1 MAPRL
6 LLASTSRYRALL
18 LERLGLPFGVQAPEV
33 DEATLP
39 REKPAARAERLA
51 LAKAQAVALR
61 HPDAC
66 IIGSDQ
72 VAVLERRILDK
83 PGDAARC
90 REQLEASSGNR
101 VSFHTAV
108 AVLGPGVGAGAVQS
122 HVDLTKVQFRT
133 LTAREISRYVEIERP
148 FDCAGGFRSEGLGVA
163 LFESIETRDPTAL
176 VGLPLVWLAGA
187 LRTAGLD
194 PLAPDQS

>member
-33 DEATLP
+33 DESSLP
-39 REKPAARAERLA
+39 REKPAARALRLA
-51 LAKAQAVALR
+51 LAKAQAVGAR
-61 HPDAC
+61 HPEAC

-72 VAVLERRILDK
+72 VAVLGRRILDK
-83 PGDAARC
+83 PGDAARN
-90 REQLEASSGNR
+90 REQLQASSGKR
-101 VSFHTAV
+101 VAFHTAV
-108 AVLGPGVGAGAVQS
+108 AVVGPGAAAAQS
-122 HVDLTKVQFRT
+122 HVDLTKVNFRT
-133 LTAREISRYVEIERP
+133 LTEREISRYVEIERP

-187 LRTAGLD
+187 LRAAGLD
-194 PLAPDQS
+194 ALAPDQS

>member
-18 LERLGLPFGVQAPEV
+18 LERLGLPFGVQAPGV
-33 DEATLP
+33 DEARLP
-39 REKPAARAERLA
+39 REKPAARALRLA
-51 LAKAQAVALR
+51 LAKAQAVAAR

-66 IIGSDQ
+66 VIGSDQ
-72 VAVLERRILDK
+72 VAMLSRHLLDK

-90 REQLEASSGNR
+90 RDQLAASSGKR
-101 VSFHTAV
+101 VAFHTAV
-108 AVLGPGVGAGAVQS
+108 AVVGPGAAAAQS
-122 HVDLTKVQFRT
+122 HTDLTRVHFRM
-133 LTAREISRYVEIERP
+133 LSEREISRYVEIEQP

-176 VGLPLVWLAGA
+176 VGLPLIWLAGA
-187 LRTAGLD
+187 LRAAGLD
-194 PLAPDQS
+194 ALAPDQS

>member
-18 LERLGLPFGVQAPEV
+18 LERLNLPFAVQAPEV
-33 DEATLP
+33 DEARLP
-39 REKPAARAERLA
+39 REKPAARALRLA
-51 LAKAQAVALR
+51 LAKAQAVAAR
-61 HPDAC
+61 NPDAC
-66 IIGSDQ
+66 VIGSDQ
-72 VAVLERRILDK
+72 VAVLGLRILDK

-90 REQLEASSGNR
+90 REQLEASSGKR
-101 VSFHTAV
+101 VDFHTAV
-108 AVLGPGVGAGAVQS
+108 AVVGPGPGSSQS
-122 HVDLTKVQFRT
+122 HVDRTRVRFRT
-133 LTAREISRYVEIERP
+133 LTEREISRYVDIEQP

-163 LFESIETRDPTAL
+163 LFESIETRDPAAL

-187 LRTAGLD
+187 LRAVGLD

>member
-33 DEATLP
+33 DEARLP

-72 VAVLERRILDK
+72 VAVLGRRILDK

-101 VSFHTAV
+101 VCFHTAV
-108 AVLGPGVGAGAVQS
+108 AVVGPGAGAVQS
-122 HVDLTKVQFRT
+122 HVDLTKVHFRT

-187 LRTAGLD
+187 LRAAGLD

>member
-18 LERLGLPFGVQAPEV
+18 LERLGLPFGVQAPGV
-33 DEATLP
+33 DEARLP
-39 REKPAARAERLA
+39 REKPALRALRLARA
-51 LAKAQAVALR
+51 KAEAVAAR
-61 HPDAC
+61 FPDAC
-66 IIGSDQ
+66 VIGSDQ
-72 VAVLERRILDK
+72 VAVLGRRLLEK

-90 REQLEASSGNR
+90 REQLEASSGKR
-101 VSFHTAV
+101 VTFHTAV
-108 AVLGPGVGAGAVQS
+108 VVLGPAGVAAQS
-122 HVDLTKVQFRT
+122 HVDRTQVHFRT
-133 LTAREISRYVEIERP
+133 LVEREISRYVEIEQP

-163 LFESIETRDPTAL
+163 LFESIETHDPAAL
-176 VGLPLVWLAGA
+176 VGLPLIWLAGA

>member
-18 LERLGLPFGVQAPEV
+18 LERLGLPFGVQAPGV
-33 DEATLP
+33 DELRLP
-39 REKPAARAERLA
+39 REKPAVRALRLARA
-51 LAKAQAVALR
+51 KAEAVAAR

-66 IIGSDQ
+66 VIGSDQ
-72 VAVLERRILDK
+72 VAVLGRRLLDK

-90 REQLEASSGNR
+90 REQLEASSGKR
-101 VSFHTAV
+101 VTFHTAV
-108 AVLGPGVGAGAVQS
+108 VVLGPAGAAAQS
-122 HVDLTKVQFRT
+122 HVDRTQVRFRT
-133 LTAREISRYVEIERP
+133 LREREISRYVEIEQP

-163 LFESIETRDPTAL
+163 LFESIETHDPAAL
-176 VGLPLVWLAGA
+176 VGLPLIWLAGA
-187 LRTAGLD
+187 LRAAGLD

>member
-1 MAPRL
+1 
-6 LLASTSRYRALL
+6 
-18 LERLGLPFGVQAPEV
+18 
-33 DEATLP
+33 
-39 REKPAARAERLA
+39 
-51 LAKAQAVALR
+51 
-61 HPDAC
+61 
-66 IIGSDQ
+66 
-72 VAVLERRILDK
+72 VAVLGRRILGK

-108 AVLGPGVGAGAVQS
+108 AVVGPGAGAVQS
-122 HVDLTKVQFRT
+122 HADLTKVHFRT

-187 LRTAGLD
+187 LRAAGLD

>member
-33 DEATLP
+33 DESSLP
-39 REKPAARAERLA
+39 REKPAARALRLA
-51 LAKAQAVALR
+51 LAKAQAVGAL
-61 HPDAC
+61 HPEAC

-72 VAVLERRILDK
+72 VAVLGRRILDK
-83 PGDAARC
+83 PGDAARN
-90 REQLEASSGNR
+90 REQLQASSGKR
-101 VSFHTAV
+101 VAFHTAV
-108 AVLGPGVGAGAVQS
+108 AVVGPGADAAQS
-122 HVDLTKVQFRT
+122 HVDLTKVNFRM
-133 LTAREISRYVEIERP
+133 LTEREISRYVEIERP

-187 LRTAGLD
+187 LRAAGLD
-194 PLAPDQS
+194 ALAPDQS

>member
-33 DEATLP
+33 DESSLP
-39 REKPAARAERLA
+39 REKPAARALRLA
-51 LAKAQAVALR
+51 LAKAQAVGAR
-61 HPDAC
+61 HPEAC

-72 VAVLERRILDK
+72 VAVLGRRILDK
-83 PGDAARC
+83 PGDAARN
-90 REQLEASSGNR
+90 REQLQASSGKR
-101 VSFHTAV
+101 VAFHTAV
-108 AVLGPGVGAGAVQS
+108 AVVGPGAAAVQS
-122 HVDLTKVQFRT
+122 HVDLTKVNFRT
-133 LTAREISRYVEIERP
+133 LTEREISRYVEIERP

-187 LRTAGLD
+187 LRAAGLD
-194 PLAPDQS
+194 ALAPDQS